1 MTTHKHTNWA
11 GYFVNHASNEA
22 GNRNLQAF
30 SDILGSEVS
39 TEAKLR
45 DLVDELD
52 TVILA
57 ADANRNIMLLH
68 SPKNFGGTRSR
79 PDNKVT
85 CMIGLGARS
94 ACILPDLNSAFADIR
109 IVVPSVHELA
119 ACETAE
125 EVANI
130 PTPDVNGAVGFEGSG
145 IFIPGPVLRN
155 AIIESNSKDPFELIP
170 KIYQTARTFDQELD
184 IMSAETHADDLC
196 AWLYGVKTGLIPEMR
211 YSVNPDDE
219 EVEAFYAKRHT
230 YCIIISTESTGPRAG
245 EALALDGNTVI
256 SQLTNALTIQNEYLE
271 DANVINR
278 KNQILAEE
286 RKEKEKDRTKKIHPA
301 ILTMLKRAAA
311 TDPHDDNSDIAPS
324 CLRFI
329 NSDNVGMAQF
339 ELTHQFASYRLD
351 DVGFAA
357 GTVQALH
364 VGEFLYSDSSTP
376 SNFTVFAFFE
386 QAPNSGKQQMDYLI
400 CHLIQ
405 EQGQKKSL
413 DEIKASLKQTV
424 HLPKDFDGLG
434 SQLVLFATASAIFFG
449 KESICTD
456 KLDQLV
462 LLVGRNKKALRDQ
475 IALDEFFPSK
485 FLFAVDRRVQRWLR
499 TCQHATLSRKHVND
513 NVLDFD
519 NLLEQVLNGSFHI
532 ILPAS
537 FKKIEVASAGA
548 TKSTPA
554 GGNIVS
560 DQNLNQPKKGKR
572 KSEDGNGNLVRN
584 TAQDEDFKVK
594 TGETWKDTFS
604 KQLPYDRPFWDEES
618 KVKICARWMIKG
630 DCYDTCARSASHV
643 TKDKIPSDRKASF
656 LAFMKKCRICLE
668 EHSTKN

>member
-1 MTTHKHTNWA
+1 
-11 GYFVNHASNEA
+11 
-22 GNRNLQAF
+22 L
-30 SDILGSEVS
+30 
-39 TEAKLR
+39 
-45 DLVDELD
+45 
-52 TVILA
+52 
-57 ADANRNIMLLH
+57 
-68 SPKNFGGTRSR
+68 
-79 PDNKVT
+79 
-85 CMIGLGARS
+85 
-94 ACILPDLNSAFADIR
+94 
-109 IVVPSVHELA
+109 
-119 ACETAE
+119 
-125 EVANI
+125 
-130 PTPDVNGAVGFEGSG
+130 
-145 IFIPGPVLRN
+145 
-155 AIIESNSKDPFELIP
+155 
-170 KIYQTARTFDQELD
+170 
-184 IMSAETHADDLC
+184 
-196 AWLYGVKTGLIPEMR
+196 
-211 YSVNPDDE
+211 
-219 EVEAFYAKRHT
+219 
-230 YCIIISTESTGPRAG
+230 
-245 EALALDGNTVI
+245 
-256 SQLTNALTIQNEYLE
+256 
-271 DANVINR
+271 
-278 KNQILAEE
+278 
-286 RKEKEKDRTKKIHPA
+286 
-301 ILTMLKRAAA
+301 
-311 TDPHDDNSDIAPS
+311 
-324 CLRFI
+324 
-329 NSDNVGMAQF
+329 AQF

-364 VGEFLYSDSSTP
+364 VGEFLYNDSSTP

-499 TCQHATLSRKHVND
+499 TCQHAILSRTHVND

-630 DCYDTCARSASHV
+630 DCFDTCARSASHV
-643 TKDKIPSDRKASF
+643 TKDKIPSDKKASF